1 MEPKYFANFRTDRR
15 VARAP
20 GIERVTLAYNESN
33 MLCYFYLKKGS
44 SLPLH
49 THLAAQNGIVMKGEI
64 VFVKGD
70 GARHHLTAGDAY
82 LFDSMDPHGSE
93 ILEDTE
99 LLESFTPAREDYIDL
114 D

>member
-1 MEPKYFANFRTDRR
+1 MEPRYFANFLTGKR
-15 VARAP
+15 VERAP

-44 SLPLH
+44 SLPMH
-49 THLAAQNGIVMKGEI
+49 THLAAQNGIV
-64 VFVKGD
+64 VKGD
-70 GARHHLTAGDAY
+70 IIFFKGNGERHRFKTGDAY

-99 LLESFTPAREDYIDL
+99 LIESFTPAREDYIDQ
-114 D
+114 